1 MENIYD
7 ALKLVLSTQL
17 LAPSLSELAKTL
29 GYGSRSTLYTI
40 IDGSATANAVNKLYE
55 RLDEHLHIDEKLIYR
70 MALVIENCRIFT
82 RLIRKEANTDH
93 PEWQFQML
101 LAFIT
106 DYYEYFSPHFR
117 KEILNELLRFK
128 GNEPDE
134 FFNMLAYFYITAS
147 DIKFYKSRLTYF
159 EQCRLIIEPLGQ
171 KLHDIFPENDA
182 GKIMS
187 QIYSLDTPLK
197 YEAPILW
204 NLVKSIGE
212 MLQIFA
218 NPNATREKFDRMLLL
233 PNLGDRSYM
242 EGKNKS
248 EVILMRATRS
258 KQAGS
263 GFYEVLSIRR
273 EDMAMRYICR
283 LMFADEQFLTMI
295 PANEINTHLGMYTLD
310 EHGLTFDW
318 EDNSNEPT
326 GLGLKWKLLKLEQS
340 QILRQI
346 NRSLDDDKITEL
358 IMESRGMKKI
368 EGLGVKDVAIS
379 RNSVELRLE
388 NGDIYTI
395 DRSEASFLEFITPDD
410 IVTIVRMP
418 SDNNI
423 YAVWAEISHFIP
435 LSNFTKR

>member
-1 MENIYD
+1 
-7 ALKLVLSTQL
+7 
-17 LAPSLSELAKTL
+17 
-29 GYGSRSTLYTI
+29 
-40 IDGSATANAVNKLYE
+40 
-55 RLDEHLHIDEKLIYR
+55 
-70 MALVIENCRIFT
+70 
-82 RLIRKEANTDH
+82 
-93 PEWQFQML
+93 
-101 LAFIT
+101 
-106 DYYEYFSPHFR
+106 PH
-117 KEILNELLRFK
+117 
-128 GNEPDE
+128 
-134 FFNMLAYFYITAS
+134 
-147 DIKFYKSRLTYF
+147 
-159 EQCRLIIEPLGQ
+159 
-171 KLHDIFPENDA
+171 
-182 GKIMS
+182 
-187 QIYSLDTPLK
+187 
-197 YEAPILW
+197 
-204 NLVKSIGE
+204 
-212 MLQIFA
+212 
-218 NPNATREKFDRMLLL
+218 ATREKFDRMLLL

-242 EGKNKS
+242 EEKNKS
-248 EVILMRATRS
+248 EVILMRATKS

-283 LMFADEQFLTMI
+283 LMFADEQYLTMI

-340 QILRQI
+340 QMLRQI